1 MAKWTEAEDRQLL
14 SLRAQKPPLS
24 WPECAAMLGRSP
36 EAARSHYRHI
46 AKGNMGDPKPTEAD
60 ERVYG
65 IPVSD
70 FLGAIKDKPTS
81 RSDLSR
87 KFDRSESTIE
97 DVITVLKAMSYEIIR
112 TVSEDV
118 LWATRTTCAVPPPPT
133 IWDEEY
139 GEFIIGSISDTHF
152 GSKYAQITNLRAYV
166 KQLYQEGV
174 RHVLFSG
181 DLTAGHN
188 VYRGQIHDL
197 VTPSGP
203 EQGALAVAYLPA
215 HDGLTYYMIG
225 GNHDFSFIKENGYN
239 VVKDVASQRK
249 DIVYLGFDL
258 ADVPLLPG
266 VDVRLW
272 HPMGGVPYA
281 YSYRMQKHVE
291 EMAFAELQ
299 KVIERQHSPSVRA
312 LFAGHL
318 HIRVLFD
325 AGPIVCVQVPCF
337 EGQTPF
343 LKRKGKTPVIG
354 GFIYEFKMTSTGVF
368 VEDWPR
374 RKNFAEIP
382 NDYLNYPVPVEEEP
396 RPEPIFEW
404 NGEKGG
410 DVE

>member
-1 MAKWTEAEDRQLL
+1 MANWNEAEDQLL
-14 SLRAQKPPLS
+14 LSYRAEVPPKT
-24 WPECAAMLGRSP
+24 WKECAELLGRSP

-46 AKGNMGDPKPTEAD
+46 AKGNMGDAQPPAETA

-65 IPVSD
+65 IPVD
-70 FLGAIKDKPTS
+70 KFLAAIKDNPRS
-81 RSDLSR
+81 RSDLSER
-87 KFDRSESTIE
+87 FDRSPSTIGE
-97 DVITVLKAMSYEIIR
+97 VVKVLEAMSYEIIH
-112 TVSEDV
+112 TATEDL

-139 GEFIIGSISDTHF
+139 GEFIIGIISDTHF
-152 GSKYAQITNLRAYV
+152 GSKYAQITNLHRCMEE
-166 KQLYQEGV
+166 LYRGGV
-174 RHVLFSG
+174 RHVLFCG
-181 DLTAGHN
+181 DLTAGDK
-188 VYRGQIHDL
+188 VYRGQVHDL

-203 EQGALAVAYLPA
+203 EQAALAVAYLPRYE
-215 HDGLTYYMIG
+215 GLTYYMIG

-239 VVKDVASQRK
+239 VIKDVASKRD
-249 DIVYLGFDL
+249 DIVYIGFDL
-258 ADVPLLPG
+258 ADVPILPG
-266 VDVRLW
+266 VDARLW

-299 KVIERQHSPSVRA
+299 KVIERQHSPAVRA

-354 GFIYEFKMTSTGVF
+354 GFIYEFRMTSNGVF

-382 NDYLNYPVPVEEEP
+382 NDYLNYPVPIEETP
-396 RPEPIFEW
+396 RIDPVFEW
-404 NGEKGG
+404 TGKKQ
-410 DVE
+410 